1 MEKSSN
7 SKKWITCGVIV
18 LVLACIGAVLA
29 FGGLAWVG
37 SLLDSPP
44 PEALENDEASNDF
57 PTPSTPEDIASGLGP
72 TPTMDPQVGDAAIPF
87 EAVVQIIALYLEDGE
102 YYVGWT
108 GSGTVITPQGLI
120 LTNAHVVLPDRY
132 FNVDALAV
140 AFTTQEDQAPEA
152 QFLAEVL
159 QADAALDIAVLQIIS
174 DLDDNPIDPNTLN
187 LPFVPM
193 GNADDLRLGDSVTIL
208 GYPGIGGETITLTRG
223 EVSGF
228 TSEAGRGDRAFIK
241 TSATIAGGNSGGLA
255 ADANGYL
262 IGVPTQLGY
271 GGDDQFVDCRVLAD
285 TNRDGVVD
293 DRDNCIPT
301 GGFINA
307 LRPINLA
314 MPLIEA
320 AQEGHGACG

>member
-1 MEKSSN
+1 MEKSS
-7 SKKWITCGVIV
+7 STRKWITCGVIV
-18 LVLACIGAVLA
+18 VIVICIGAVIA
-29 FGGLAWVG
+29 FGGLAWIG
-37 SLLDSPP
+37 SLLEDAPTGVV
-44 PEALENDEASNDF
+44 ENDSDDDNDF
-57 PTPSTPEDIASGLGP
+57 PTPGAAEDTASGMGP
-72 TPTMDPQVGDAAIPF
+72 TPTMNPQVGNASVPF

-140 AFTTQEDQAPEA
+140 AFTTQEDQEPEA
-152 QFLAEVL
+152 QFFAEVL
-159 QADAALDIAVLQIIS
+159 QADAALDIAVIQIVS
-174 DLDDNPIDPNTLN
+174 DLDENSINPAELN
-187 LPFVPM
+187 LPFVPL
-193 GNADDLRLGDSVTIL
+193 GNADDVRLGDSVTIL

-228 TSEAGRGDRAFIK
+228 TSEEGRGDRAFIK

-255 ADANGYL
+255 ADENGYL

-285 TNRDGVVD
+285 TNRDGQVNED
-293 DRDNCIPT
+293 DNCIPT

-314 MPLIEA
+314 MPLIPKSR
-320 AQEGHGACG
+320 GDPLC